1 MNRALPLHLALAIA
15 LLLAPLPGRADTPE
29 TTGTAPGAPAAA
41 AELAV
46 FTADFVP
53 QAMAEADVPGLV
65 LVVVADGEIV
75 LAEGFGHATV
85 DPPRPVDAETT
96 VFRVGSV
103 SKSLTASAILA
114 LAEEGR
120 LSLDADVGR
129 LLAETPAEA
138 LPAEMRDD
146 WTAMQRVVPGAL
158 RLGVTPLHLLTHT
171 AGLDE
176 RLFGQ
181 HVTTPDHF
189 TSLAGWFAEHPPHH
203 FDDPG
208 RVIAYN
214 DQGTALAGLVL
225 EAVTGRAFAD
235 WVEAELL
242 VPLGM
247 ERTTFRQI
255 ELPTAVAGNLATA
268 YTRLGGAEAPLTA
281 YPRDHVITTPAAGLF
296 TTGADMGR
304 YLLALLAP
312 EEAAIAGAVSPDLAR
327 RQLRTAATQ
336 HPELSGRA
344 FGFAESSHDG
354 HRVLHKD
361 GQASGFNARLTLV
374 PTAGV
379 GVFSAA
385 NRSILDRG
393 WSFNRA
399 ARIHKDL
406 ASAIL
411 GELLPEEAGEP
422 VPPPDPLLTVA
433 TPGSPPLLP
442 GPYRD
447 VVASRHTLEKLLSLG
462 NTLEVKDLGGGRVGV
477 FGMEWKP
484 VAPGLYGPTGEGGGN
499 FAAGRDGEG
508 EPRYLYVGAGAFE
521 RVAVVDTPAALATGL
536 GGGAALGVLLALGW
550 AAAGR
555 RREPALRRAWGALAV
570 AGGCLAIFTG
580 LLAFAVLRI
589 DPQAWFHGVPLLVK
603 TALALPLLAA
613 AALAVAAL
621 ALVRAWR
628 TVAGAMATRTLL
640 TLGLVGLTVS
650 LAILAHWNLL
660 GWRF

>member
-1 MNRALPLHLALAIA
+1 MNRALPLPLALTIA

-29 TTGTAPGAPAAA
+29 IAGTPAEA

-46 FTADFVP
+46 FAADFVP

-65 LVVVADGEIV
+65 LVVVADGEVV
-75 LAEGFGHATV
+75 LAEGFGRATV
-85 DPPRPVDAETT
+85 DPPRPVDPETT

-114 LAEEGR
+114 LVEEGR
-120 LSLDADVGR
+120 ISLDADVGR
-129 LLAETPAEA
+129 LLAETPPETV
-138 LPAEMRDD
+138 PAEMRDD
-146 WTAMQRVVPGAL
+146 WAAMQRVVPGAL
-158 RLGVTPLHLLTHT
+158 RPGVTPLHLLTHT

-181 HVTTPDHF
+181 HVTTPSDF

-242 VPLGM
+242 VPLRM

-255 ELPTAVAGNLATA
+255 ELPMAVAGNLATA

-304 YLLALLAP
+304 YMLALLAP
-312 EEAAIAGAVSPDLAR
+312 EEAGIAR

-344 FGFAESSHDG
+344 FGFAEASHEG

-374 PTAGV
+374 PAAGV

-399 ARIHKDL
+399 ARIHKHL

-411 GELLPEEAGEP
+411 GELLPEEAGKPEP
-422 VPPPDPLLTVA
+422 APDPLLTVA

-462 NTLEVKDLGGGRVGV
+462 NTLEVKDLGGGQVGV

-484 VAPGLYGPTGEGGGN
+484 VAPGLYGPAGEGGGN

-521 RVAVVDTPAALATGL
+521 RVAVVDTPQALATGL

-555 RREPALRRAWGALAV
+555 RREPALRRAWGALAI
-570 AGGCLAIFTG
+570 AGGCLAAFTG

-589 DPQAWFHGVPLLVK
+589 DPQAWFHGVPLVVRA
-603 TALALPLLAA
+603 ALALPLASA
-613 AALAVAAL
+613 AALAAATFAL
-621 ALVRAWR
+621 ARAWR
-628 TVAGAMATRTLL
+628 TGAGGMATRTFL